1 MERKIADIRKDY
13 TLHELSESEV
23 ASDPISQF
31 NSWFQEAVEAKVNE
45 PNAMSLG
52 TAVDGQPSVRIVLL
66 KGIDEKGF
74 RFYTNYQSAKGEQ
87 LKQNPKAALTF
98 FWPELERQVR
108 IEGVVEKLTD
118 EASDTYYNSRPK
130 GSRVGAWS
138 SPQSQVIPDREVLE
152 ERVQEYSQ
160 KFEHTEEVPRPDFWG
175 GYVLSPTIVEFWQ
188 GRPSRLHDR
197 IRYRLSEDKIWT
209 IERLAP

>member
-13 TLHELSESEV
+13 TLHELSENEV
-23 ASDPISQF
+23 ASDPILQF
-31 NSWFQEAVEAKVNE
+31 NGWFQEAVEAKVNE

-108 IEGVVEKLTD
+108 IEGVVEKLAD

-160 KFEHTEEVPRPDFWG
+160 KFENTEEVPRPDFWG
-175 GYVLSPTIVEFWQ
+175 GYVLRPTMVEFWQ

-197 IRYRLSEDKIWT
+197 IRYRLSEDKSWI

>member
-23 ASDPISQF
+23 ASDPITQF
-31 NSWFQEAVEAKVNE
+31 TGWFQEAVDAKVNE

-108 IEGVVEKLTD
+108 IEGIAEKLPE
-118 EASDTYYNSRPK
+118 EASDIYYNSRPK

-138 SPQSQVIPDREVLE
+138 SPQSQVIPGREVLE
-152 ERVQEYSQ
+152 ERVEEYTQ
-160 KFEHTEEVPRPDFWG
+160 KFENTEEVPRPDFWG
-175 GYVLSPTIVEFWQ
+175 GYVLSPTMVEFWQ

-197 IRYRLSEDKIWT
+197 IRYRLSEDNSWI

>member
-13 TLHELSESEV
+13 TLHELSENDV

-52 TAVDGQPSVRIVLL
+52 TSVDGQPSVRIVLV
-66 KGIDEKGF
+66 KGVNEKGF
-74 RFYTNYQSAKGEQ
+74 SFFTNYQSAKGEQ

-108 IEGVVEKLTD
+108 IEGVVEKLSE

-138 SPQSQVIPDREVLE
+138 SPQSQVIPGREVLE
-152 ERVQEYSQ
+152 ERVEEYTKQ
-160 KFEHTEEVPRPDFWG
+160 FENTEDIPRPDFWG
-175 GYVLSPTIVEFWQ
+175 GFVLRPIMVEFWQ

-197 IRYRLSEDKIWT
+197 IRYHLSEDNSWT

>member
-13 TLHELSESEV
+13 TLHELSENEV
-23 ASDPISQF
+23 ASNPISQF

-66 KGIDEKGF
+66 KGVDEKGF
-74 RFYTNYQSAKGEQ
+74 SFFTNYQSAKGEE
-87 LKQNPKAALTF
+87 LRQNPKAALTF
-98 FWPELERQVR
+98 FWAELERQVR
-108 IEGVVEKLTD
+108 IEGVVEKLP
-118 EASDTYYNSRPK
+118 EAESDTYFNSRPK

-160 KFEHTEEVPRPDFWG
+160 KFEDTENVPRPDFWG
-175 GYVLSPTIVEFWQ
+175 GYVLSPTMVEFWQ

-197 IRYRLSEDKIWT
+197 IRYRLSENNSWT

>member
-152 ERVQEYSQ
+152 ERVQEYSL

>member
-13 TLHELSESEV
+13 TLHELSENEV
-23 ASDPISQF
+23 ASNPISQF
-31 NSWFQEAVEAKVNE
+31 NNWFQEAVEAKVNE

-66 KGIDEKGF
+66 KGVDEKGF
-74 RFYTNYQSAKGEQ
+74 SFFTNYQSAKGEE
-87 LKQNPKAALTF
+87 LRQNPKAALTF
-98 FWPELERQVR
+98 FWAELERQVR
-108 IEGVVEKLTD
+108 IEGVVEKLP
-118 EASDTYYNSRPK
+118 EAESDTYFNSRPK

-160 KFEHTEEVPRPDFWG
+160 KFEDTENVPRPDFWG
-175 GYVLSPTIVEFWQ
+175 GYVLSPTMVEFWQ

-197 IRYRLSEDKIWT
+197 IRYRLSENNSWT